1 MLGYSQEAVNIILG
15 GDGGGMGEKFR
26 RPSPE
31 RGQSPLLPALAATGL
46 GGAGV
51 YGQCKADWGLG
62 QWFSFSGLPP
72 ILQ

>member
-46 GGAGV
+46 GGARV
-51 YGQCKADWGLG
+51 YEQ
-62 QWFSFSGLPP
+62 
-72 ILQ
+72 